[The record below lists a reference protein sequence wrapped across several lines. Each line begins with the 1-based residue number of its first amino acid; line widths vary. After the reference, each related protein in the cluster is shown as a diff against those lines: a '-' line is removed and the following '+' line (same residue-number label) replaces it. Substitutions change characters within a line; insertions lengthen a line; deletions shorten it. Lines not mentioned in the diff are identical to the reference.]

1 MAMSEYLVNFVVPR
15 DIELKEGF
23 KTTTNLKNA
32 VISASV
38 KKRIL
43 VAKEF
48 HLNTPKATI
57 VGNED
62 RHGNIYQTEFEISL
76 NIDVSL
82 DKKLD
87 KDMRK
92 KYIISKSIDE
102 VNRIINVH
110 QYVNDKYF
118 VLPISESELPLIK
131 ITFPDK
137 RGFHFFSPSIKT
149 IKIGPD
155 KDIDSNTERVSD
167 FFNRG
172 EKVIEPVYMFGYA
185 RQFYK
190 TGTYRIA
197 ITEAQAAIEYLLDLI
212 IKERLKKRDDE
223 SLKFYEKTK
232 GKTDFVDVKLGL
244 YLKMATDIS
253 IEKELNLKKLR
264 KIVTLRNEIVHG
276 SKSFINK
283 KEAKEAMIEYEKL
296 FDILLKIISGKR

>member
-1 MAMSEYLVNFVVPR
+1 MASAEYVVNFVVPR

-23 KTTTNLKNA
+23 KTTTRLKHA
-32 VISASV
+32 EVSA
-38 KKRIL
+38 KIKRRIL
-43 VAKEF
+43 VAKEI
-48 HLNTPKATI
+48 HVNTSKATI

-62 RHGNIYQTEFEISL
+62 MHGNIYQTEFEIVLTLDS
-76 NIDVSL
+76 SL

-87 KDMRK
+87 SKMK
-92 KYIISKSIDE
+92 KRYIISKAIDE

-110 QYVNDKYF
+110 QYVNNKYF
-118 VLPISESELPLIK
+118 VLPIAESELPLIK

-137 RGFHFFSPSIKT
+137 KGFHFFSPSIKS

-155 KDIDSNTERVSD
+155 KDIDSNTERVAD

-172 EKVIEPVYMFGYA
+172 EKVVEPVYMFGYA

-212 IKERLKKRDDE
+212 LKKKLKERDDE
-223 SLKFYEKTK
+223 TLKFYEKTK
-232 GKTDFVDVKLGL
+232 DKTDFVDIKLGL

-283 KEAKEAMIEYEKL
+283 KEAKDAMLEYEKL
-296 FDILLKIISGKR
+296 FELLLKIVKGK

>member
-1 MAMSEYLVNFVVPR
+1 MTSFEYIVNFIVPR
-15 DIELKEGF
+15 DIELKEGL
-23 KTTTNLKNA
+23 KTTTKLKNA
-32 VISASV
+32 EVSANI

-43 VAKEF
+43 VAKEI
-48 HLNTPKATI
+48 HLNTSKATI

-62 RHGNIYQTEFEISL
+62 RHGNIYQTEFEITL
-76 NIDVSL
+76 IIDSVL

-87 KDMRK
+87 SKMK
-92 KYIISKSIDE
+92 KRYVISKALDE

-118 VLPISESELPLIK
+118 VLPVSESEIPLIK

-137 RGFHFFSPSIKT
+137 KGFHFFSPSIKS

-155 KDIDSNTERVSD
+155 KDIDTNTERVMD

-172 EKVIEPVYMFGYA
+172 EKVVEPVYMFGYA

-197 ITEAQAAIEYLLDLI
+197 ITEAQAAIEYILDLI
-212 IKERLKKRDDE
+212 LKKKLKERDDE

-232 GKTDFVDVKLGL
+232 DKTDFVDIKLGL

-253 IEKELNLKKLR
+253 VEKEFNLKTLR

-283 KEAKEAMIEYEKL
+283 KEAKEAMVEYEKL
-296 FDILLKIISGKR
+296 FGFLLKIIKKG